1 MIVAIHQPHYLPW
14 LRYFD
19 KIARCDVFIVLD
31 NIQYNKNGWQNRN
44 KIKTAQGA
52 TLLTVPVH
60 APLGSTLDLVRVD
73 HTSRWGRKHWATILQ
88 SYARAPYF
96 DDYRSFLADVYAR
109 EWEGLNEL
117 NRHMLEC
124 YVQSLGIRTP
134 IVYSSDLDVPGEA
147 TTRLVNL
154 LRAVGADR
162 YYSGAYALDQYLD
175 ADLLSEAGI
184 TLEIQQ
190 WTSPVYPQLHGD
202 FIPDLAIV
210 DLLMNCGP
218 ASLDILLGNVP
229 AGSNKSAA
237 R

>member
-1 MIVAIHQPHYLPW
+1 
-14 LRYFD
+14 
-19 KIARCDVFIVLD
+19 
-31 NIQYNKNGWQNRN
+31 
-44 KIKTAQGA
+44 
-52 TLLTVPVH
+52 
-60 APLGSTLDLVRVD
+60 
-73 HTSRWGRKHWATILQ
+73 
-88 SYARAPYF
+88 
-96 DDYRSFLADVYAR
+96 DVYAR

-117 NRHMLEC
+117 NRHMLEY
-124 YVQSLGIRTP
+124 YVLSLGIRTP
-134 IVYSSDLDVPGEA
+134 IVYSSELNVAGEA

-175 ADLLSEAGI
+175 ADLLDEAGI

-190 WTSPVYPQLHGD
+190 WSAPVYPQRHGD

-229 AGSNKSAA
+229 AGNDGSAA